1 MSKYASAQWF
11 PDLWP
16 IPPPVTAAAEQIA
29 KALLWE
35 FAPELIEAGVKGVKA
50 LALPFEYF
58 KEKPF
63 TTGAQAVYGAEAD
76 RVSEVLPMWPGYSPN
91 PDPTIYRPNQMWLD
105 RDLDYPNIPVQETLC
120 QERIIET
127 VPATIIATA
136 ATDEVTY
143 TPPPVQDA
151 GVIHDV
157 SKEAP
162 IMHGKEI
169 MPFFGIDYDTPM
181 RPPENIVAYSWV
193 TNKYAP
199 EDEQIRFFRLING
212 KIAVRRKNGVWKMW
226 TPKKMI
232 VVSNNPRLG
241 QFNRASK
248 KIITLSKKLDK
259 NFKALNPPRRRAAK

>member
-11 PDLWP
+11 PDLFGP
-16 IPPPVTAAAEQIA
+16 IPPPLVELG
-29 KALLWE
+29 KALIWE
-35 FAPELIEAGVKGVKA
+35 FAPEAIEAGAAAARKVYKH
-50 LALPFEYF
+50 F

-76 RVSEVLPMWPGYSPN
+76 RV
-91 PDPTIYRPNQMWLD
+91 
-105 RDLDYPNIPVQETLC
+105 
-120 QERIIET
+120 
-127 VPATIIATA
+127 
-136 ATDEVTY
+136 
-143 TPPPVQDA
+143 TPPVTPFVDYIPDVVTWDIQRQARIEETFRAPIVDDYVPEVVRWDIQRQARLETASTATESATTQGTFTPHPVPDS
-151 GVIHDV
+151 GVRNGM

-162 IMHGKEI
+162 IMRGNEC
-169 MPFFGIDYDTPM
+169 MPFWGLDYDTPM
-181 RPPENIVAYSWV
+181 FPPDNIVAYSWV
-193 TNKYAP
+193 TNPHAP

-232 VVSNNPRLG
+232 VLSNNPRLG

-259 NFKALNPPRRRAAK
+259 NFKALNPPRRRAK